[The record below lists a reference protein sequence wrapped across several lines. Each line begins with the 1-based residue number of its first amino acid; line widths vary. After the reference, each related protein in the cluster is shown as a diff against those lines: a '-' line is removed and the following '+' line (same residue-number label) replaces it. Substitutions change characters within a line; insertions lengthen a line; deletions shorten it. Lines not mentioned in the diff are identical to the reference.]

1 MIVKVMKPSD
11 KSTPAELQDIAISN
25 QNIVGQIK
33 HQLMLLKYQ
42 SGLDTR
48 LALREVLQLE
58 RQTKSDLKRLMPH
71 YVALWG
77 INCQMARIAWNIIR
91 EWHHGATLSF
101 CQLHIYIVWNC
112 VKTLKNAGT
121 GVRIC

>member
-33 HQLMLLKYQ
+33 HQLMLLKFQ

-58 RQTKSDLKRLMPH
+58 RQTKSDLKRLMPD
-71 YVALWG
+71 YMAL
-77 INCQMARIAWNIIR
+77 
-91 EWHHGATLSF
+91 
-101 CQLHIYIVWNC
+101 
-112 VKTLKNAGT
+112 
-121 GVRIC
+121 